1 MIYSRPPSS
10 SSSSSS
16 SSLPTLLF
24 SVDGVTPILLPGGT
38 DGARE
43 VKRFPEEHRFFRQIN
58 FFVTD
63 TLAGRKPLPL
73 QRNAFSPGNTVVR
86 AQDLPVMLNLANDA
100 KRIQREREREREREN
115 FV

>member
-1 MIYSRPPSS
+1 
-10 SSSSSS
+10 
-16 SSLPTLLF
+16 
-24 SVDGVTPILLPGGT
+24 
-38 DGARE
+38 
-43 VKRFPEEHRFFRQIN
+43 
-58 FFVTD
+58 
-63 TLAGRKPLPL
+63 L